1 VKSKIENSFPLN
13 NKALRNS
20 NTARYKK
27 LLKIF
32 GKDWFD
38 GKNILEVGAGHGTI
52 GIKLKK
58 KKNANVVFTDGY
70 EKHIEYLKSKGHEAY
85 VMDQDD
91 FWTIDRKF
99 DMVIHF
105 SVLYHLREWKQDLLC
120 AMATAPIVVLETEVN
135 NDVDNLELADREN
148 YDQAINGIGIRPSW
162 KNIEAH
168 IMEHEGVF
176 VRYDDPDISVGGR
189 NFTWNSEDEDAKGYD
204 ENKRRFYVIR
214 RS

>member
-1 VKSKIENSFPLN
+1 MKNEIENSFTTNGSLE
-13 NKALRNS
+13 NS
-20 NTARYKK
+20 NDARYKK

-32 GKDWFD
+32 GDDWFE

-52 GIKLKK
+52 GIKLKE
-58 KKNANVVFTDGY
+58 KNANVVFTDGY
-70 EKHIEYLKSKGHEAY
+70 EKHVEVLKAKGHEAY

-135 NDVDNLELADREN
+135 NEEEDLILTDRDNW
-148 YDQAINGIGIRPSW
+148 DQAINGIGIRPSW
-162 KNIEAH
+162 KNIESH
-168 IMEHEGVF
+168 IMEHEGIF

-189 NFTWNSEDEDAKGYD
+189 NFTWDSEDENNKGYH
-204 ENKRRFYVIR
+204 ENRRRFYVIR
-214 RS
+214 GTQ

>member
-1 VKSKIENSFPLN
+1 MKDEIENSFPFN
-13 NKALRNS
+13 EALRNS
-20 NTARYKK
+20 NTARYNK

-32 GKDWFD
+32 GDDWFE

-52 GIKLKK
+52 GIELK

-70 EKHIEYLKSKGHEAY
+70 VKHVEFLKSKGHEAY

-135 NDVDNLELADREN
+135 NDVDDLELADPDN
-148 YDQAINGIGIRPSW
+148 YDQTINGIGIRPSW

-168 IMEHEGVF
+168 IMEHGGVF
-176 VRYDDPDISVGGR
+176 VRYDDADISVGYR
-189 NFTWNSEDEDAKGYD
+189 NFTWNSEDADAKGYD
-204 ENKRRFYVIR
+204 VNKRRFYVIR